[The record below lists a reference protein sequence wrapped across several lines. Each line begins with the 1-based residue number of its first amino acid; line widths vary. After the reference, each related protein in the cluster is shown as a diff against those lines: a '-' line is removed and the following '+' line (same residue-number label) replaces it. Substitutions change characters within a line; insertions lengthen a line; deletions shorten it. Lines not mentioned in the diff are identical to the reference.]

1 MAKKTIKER
10 VIDYFKK
17 KGRYKKYK
25 KDGSLE
31 RRIKRGVQMA
41 KAKEKEEESEL
52 VGTMDDLYNEV
63 IIPGITNKL
72 NPAKRQKVIK
82 ILNENRKKQGLP
94 SLVQSPHRHTAQRP
108 LTTKKQAESGKI
120 PTQGHRI
127 GGATDLLADKYS
139 AVDFQFI
146 KDNPQLGM
154 RGIDERNPG
163 RPKNIVHVDLMGAAM
178 DPIVQSYID
187 YVGIPESKYKRQGGT
202 VLEEHKERKYRKST
216 KDYKQEATKAI
227 EEKKTK
233 EFLQPDVEEKS
244 KRLQHM
250 ALSSLLKR

>member
-1 MAKKTIKER
+1 MSKKTIKER

-25 KDGSLE
+25 EDGSLE

-72 NPAKRQKVIK
+72 NPAKRKKVVS
-82 ILNENRKKQGLP
+82 ILNSNRKKQGLP
-94 SLVQSPHRHTAQRP
+94 LLKQSPHKHTGQRP
-108 LTTKKQAESGKI
+108 LTTKKQVEKNKI

-127 GGATDLLADKYS
+127 GGAVDLLSDDYS
-139 AVDFQFI
+139 AVDLQFI
-146 KDNPQLGM
+146 KDNPELGM

-163 RPKNIVHVDLMGAAM
+163 RPKNIVHVDLMGASL
-178 DPIVQSYID
+178 DPIEQSYVD
-187 YVGIPESKYKRQGGT
+187 YVGMPESTYKRKGGT
-202 VLEEHKERKYRKST
+202 VLEEHKERKYRSSK
-216 KDYKQEATKAI
+216 KDYKQEAAKAI
-227 EEKKTK
+227 QSKQTR
-233 EFLQPDVEEKS
+233 EFLQPDIEEKS
-244 KRLQHM
+244 KRLKSM
-250 ALSSLLKR
+250 ALTSLLTR